1 MFLKRGLL
9 FFTALAFLAFAGQAS
24 AGPNANATVSIDLIA
39 DGGAGNQTDDGV
51 HAGVVA
57 GQGTKIAVEVFA
69 QGVTTSLVGVRIE
82 FDFKAE
88 ELKLDKIENSA
99 FLFAIPEPTG
109 VNFAA
114 TAPVTLPESGFLGR
128 AEFSTVADVTDMEFY
143 LGIKAVTLAESAA
156 SSDVIAP
163 EMMAM
168 MSTINFNVKP
178 RLMTDMSMM
187 DMSMMIPVPPG
198 GTGSVVVTAVNFA
211 ADAAITF
218 DVQGEMIEMVQS
230 MMDGATLTLTA
241 SGPAKVTVTASDGMT
256 TTDPITIEFVE
267 VRLPALDAAG
277 MDMMNMMDDGM
288 LSASAGANE
297 EIAIEV
303 FAGDIESGLGGAS
316 IMFTIDPA
324 AAATITGFDPAEGLT
339 LLGMS
344 GNQVDVGAE
353 EAMMLSNGGFLGTLK
368 LMTGA
373 EEMPFVVG
381 VSSFR
386 AVLGPDGE
394 ETMLMVPA
402 PVLYNHGPALDV
414 SPGLINTIPRG
425 GTAVVMVTALRF
437 PEGATVTFSVELL
450 EGPDFPSGDDPQS
463 TVEHSV
469 DGNVLTLT
477 VAGYRSVVVK
487 VTASDGMMEPLE
499 ATLQFTEAN
508 PVELSSFVGSVVDDR
523 VVINWTTAS
532 QTNNAGFRVLRST
545 DGETYEAV
553 SELIAGAGTTDQLMD
568 YMFEDNRLPVAEIV
582 YYVLEQIDLDGT
594 VNRSNPIEVLLGARF
609 ILPTEFSSAVYPNPF
624 NPRTTISYDLPSDA
638 TVSVVIYDAIG
649 QEIRQLV
656 SQHYTAGRYSVQWD
670 AKDFMGRSVGSG
682 VYIAKIKAGPNT
694 AIQKML
700 LLK

>member
-24 AGPNANATVSIDLIA
+24 AGPNANATVTIDLIA

-51 HAGVVA
+51 HSGTVS

-69 QGVTTSLVGVRIE
+69 KGVTTALVGVKIE
-82 FDFKAE
+82 FDFKSE
-88 ELKLDKIENSA
+88 ELKLDKVENSA
-99 FLFAIPEPTG
+99 FLFNIPEPTG

-114 TAPVTLPESGFLGR
+114 TAPVTLPESGFIGR
-128 AEFSTVADVTDMEFY
+128 AEFSTVADVTGVEFY
-143 LGIKAVTLAESAA
+143 LGIKSVTLAESAA

-168 MSTINFNVKP
+168 MSTINFNVAP
-178 RLMTDMSMM
+178 RLEASADVV
-187 DMSMMIPVPPG
+187 PVPPG
-198 GTGSVVVTAVNFA
+198 GTGTATVTAVNFA

-218 DVQGEMIEMVQS
+218 DVQGEMLDNVTSAQ
-230 MMDGATLTLTA
+230 DGATLTLTA
-241 SGPAKVTVTASDGMT
+241 SGPAKVTLTASDGMAT
-256 TTDPITIEFVE
+256 TEAVTIAFVE
-267 VRLPALDAAG
+267 MRIPALDAAG

-288 LSASAGANE
+288 LAASVGANE

-303 FAGDIESGLGGAS
+303 FAGDVEGGLGGAS
-316 IMFTIDPA
+316 IVFAVDPA
-324 AAATITGFDPAEGLT
+324 SAAMITGFEPAEGLT
-339 LLGMS
+339 LLGIS
-344 GNQVDVGAE
+344 GNMVDVGAE
-353 EAMMLSNGGFLGTLK
+353 QAVMLSNGGFLGTLK

-373 EEMPFVVG
+373 EVVPFVVS
-381 VSSFR
+381 VVSFR
-386 AVLGPDGE
+386 AVLASGE
-394 ETMLMVPA
+394 ETMLMIPE
-402 PVLYNHGPALDV
+402 PVLYNHSPDLEV
-414 SPGLINTIPRG
+414 SPGLIVTIPRG
-425 GTAVVMVTALRF
+425 DVATVTITPIRF
-437 PEGATVTFSVELL
+437 PEGATVAFTVEQL
-450 EGPDFPSGDDPQS
+450 EGVGDDPQS
-463 TVEHSV
+463 TLEQSEAN
-469 DGNVLTLT
+469 GVLTLT
-477 VAGYRSVVVK
+477 VAGYVSTVVK
-487 VTASDGMMEPLE
+487 VTATDGTTTVEK
-499 ATLQFTEAN
+499 TLQFTEQV
-508 PVELSSFVGSVVDDR
+508 PIELSSFVGSVVEDR

-568 YMFEDNRLPVAEIV
+568 YMFEDTGLPAAEIV

-609 ILPTEFSSAVYPNPF
+609 TLPTEFSSAVYPNPF
-624 NPRTTISYDLPSDA
+624 NPRTTISYELPTDTA
-638 TVSVVIYDAIG
+638 VSVIIYDAIG

-682 VYIAKIKAGPNT
+682 VYIAKIVAGPNT

>member
-24 AGPNANATVSIDLIA
+24 AGPNANATVTIDLIT

-51 HAGVVA
+51 HSGNVS

-69 QGVTTSLVGVRIE
+69 KGVTTSLVGVKIV
-82 FDFKAE
+82 FDFKSE
-88 ELKLDKIENSA
+88 ELKLDKVENSA

-114 TAPVTLPESGFLGR
+114 TAPVSLPESGFIGR
-128 AEFSTVADVTDMEFY
+128 AEFSTVADVTNQEFY

-211 ADAAITF
+211 ADATITF

-230 MMDGATLTLTA
+230 MMDGAKLTLTA

-267 VRLPALDAAG
+267 VRLPTLDAAG

-288 LSASAGANE
+288 LAASAGANE
-297 EIAIEV
+297 AIAIEV
-303 FAGDIESGLGGAS
+303 FAGDIEGGLGGAS
-316 IMFTIDPA
+316 IVFTIDPA
-324 AAATITGFDPAEGLT
+324 GAAAITDFAPAEGLT
-339 LLGMS
+339 LLGIS
-344 GNQVDVGAE
+344 GNQVDIGAE
-353 EAMMLSNGGFLGTLK
+353 QAVMLSNGGFLGTLK

-373 EEMPFVVG
+373 EEMPFSVG
-381 VSSFR
+381 VASFR
-386 AVLGPDGE
+386 AVLASGDE
-394 ETMLMVPA
+394 SMLPVPA

-425 GTAVVMVTALRF
+425 GTAVVTVTAVRF
-437 PEGATVTFSVELL
+437 PEGATVTFTVDLL
-450 EGPDFPSGDDPQS
+450 EGVGDDPQS
-463 TVEHSV
+463 TIEHSV

-477 VAGYRSVVVK
+477 AAGYVSSVVK
-487 VTASDGMMEPLE
+487 VTASDGMMEALE
-499 ATLQFTEAN
+499 VTIQFTEQVA
-508 PVELSSFVGSVVDDR
+508 VELSSFVGSVVEDR

-553 SELIAGAGTTDQLMD
+553 SELISGAGTTDQLMD
-568 YMFEDNRLPVAEIV
+568 YMFEDNSLPAAEIV

-594 VNRSNPIEVLLGARF
+594 VNLSNPIEVLLGARF
-609 ILPTEFSSAVYPNPF
+609 TLPTEFSSAVYPNPF
-624 NPRTTISYDLPSDA
+624 NPRTTISYELPTDTA
-638 TVSVVIYDAIG
+638 VSVIIYDAIG

-670 AKDFMGRSVGSG
+670 AKDHMGRSVGSG

>member
-9 FFTALAFLAFAGQAS
+9 FFSALAFLAFAGQAS
-24 AGPNANATVSIDLIA
+24 AGPNANATVTIDLIT
-39 DGGAGNQTDDGV
+39 DGGAGNQMDDGV
-51 HAGVVA
+51 HSGNVS

-69 QGVTTSLVGVRIE
+69 KGVTTSLVGVKIE
-82 FDFKAE
+82 FDFKSE
-88 ELKLDKIENSA
+88 ELKLDKVENSA

-114 TAPVTLPESGFLGR
+114 TAPVSLPESGFLGR
-128 AEFSTVADVTDMEFY
+128 AEFSTVADVTNQEFY

-211 ADAAITF
+211 ADATITF

-230 MMDGATLTLTA
+230 MMDGAKLTLTA

-267 VRLPALDAAG
+267 VRLPTLDAAG

-288 LSASAGANE
+288 LAASAGANE
-297 EIAIEV
+297 AIAIEV
-303 FAGDIESGLGGAS
+303 FAGDIEGGLGGAS
-316 IMFTIDPA
+316 IVFTIDPA
-324 AAATITGFDPAEGLT
+324 GAAAITDFAPAEGLT
-339 LLGMS
+339 LLGIS
-344 GNQVDVGAE
+344 GNQVDIGAE
-353 EAMMLSNGGFLGTLK
+353 QAVMLSNGGFLGTLK

-373 EEMPFVVG
+373 EEMPFSVG
-381 VSSFR
+381 VASFR
-386 AVLGPDGE
+386 AVLASGDE
-394 ETMLMVPA
+394 SMLPVPA

-425 GTAVVMVTALRF
+425 GTAVVTVTAVRF
-437 PEGATVTFSVELL
+437 PEGATVTFTVDLL
-450 EGPDFPSGDDPQS
+450 EGVGDDPQS
-463 TVEHSV
+463 TIEHSV

-477 VAGYRSVVVK
+477 AAGYVSSVVK
-487 VTASDGMMEPLE
+487 VTASDGMMEALE
-499 ATLQFTEAN
+499 VTIQFTEQVA
-508 PVELSSFVGSVVDDR
+508 VELSSFVGSVVEDR

-553 SELIAGAGTTDQLMD
+553 SELISGAGTTDQLMD
-568 YMFEDNRLPVAEIV
+568 YMFEDNSLPAAEIV

-594 VNRSNPIEVLLGARF
+594 VNLSNPIEVLLGARF
-609 ILPTEFSSAVYPNPF
+609 TLPTEFSSAVYPNPF
-624 NPRTTISYDLPSDA
+624 NPRTTISYELPTDTA
-638 TVSVVIYDAIG
+638 VSVIIYDAIG

-670 AKDFMGRSVGSG
+670 AKDHMGRSVGSG